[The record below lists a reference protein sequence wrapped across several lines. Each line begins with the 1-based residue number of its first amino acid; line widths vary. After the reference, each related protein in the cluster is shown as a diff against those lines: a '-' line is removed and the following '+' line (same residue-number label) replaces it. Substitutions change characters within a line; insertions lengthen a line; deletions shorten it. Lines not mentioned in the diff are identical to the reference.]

1 MTDLHQVPSSKEIR
15 SVSRDS
21 SDGFSRKQE
30 ILLGRWFRTV
40 NKRSQW
46 VRGIIADPAG
56 GLTPKEQ
63 TFVTVFKNPLEQEVP
78 VRDWTV
84 Y

>member
-46 VRGIIADPAG
+46 VRGIIADPA
-56 GLTPKEQ
+56 P
-63 TFVTVFKNPLEQEVP
+63 
-78 VRDWTV
+78 
-84 Y
+84 